1 MLTVL
6 CWKWKRADGPDLF
19 GPEYV
24 NRLRSMLARHVH
36 VAHRIV
42 CVTDDAWGI
51 DPAIQ
56 CEPIR
61 EFVATPRCRRR
72 MKQYDGDF
80 ASRLGERILSIDL
93 DVVILDDITAI
104 VQRSEPVVCWRV
116 GYAGVYSGSFVLYD
130 ARVLD
135 RLYRTFASDPE
146 GFPRTVQPRG
156 VPSDQA
162 MLNFWLARHYRG
174 PLGVWTEA
182 DGFVTW
188 FGKGY
193 ERQERF
199 GMGPGNPVP
208 PAGARIVVLGSA
220 DKAVLDE
227 QRFDFV
233 CEHWR

>member
-6 CWKWKRADGPDLF
+6 CWKWGSLF
-19 GPEYV
+19 GPDYV
-24 NRLRSMLARHVH
+24 NRLRSMLDRNLRGVSFQL
-36 VAHRIV
+36 V

-51 DPAIQ
+51 DADIR

-61 EFVATPRCRRR
+61 EFVETPRCRRR

-80 ASRLGERILSIDL
+80 ASSLGERILSIDL
-93 DVVILDDITAI
+93 DVVILDDLRPL
-104 VQRSEPVVCWRV
+104 VERREPIVCWRV

-130 ARVLD
+130 AHVLD
-135 RLYRTFASDPE
+135 RMYRAFAADPE
-146 GFPRTVQPRG
+146 GFPRKVQARG

-162 MLNFWLARHYRG
+162 MLNFWLARNR
-174 PLGVWTEA
+174 PAEVGVWTER

-193 ERQERF
+193 ERFEHL

-208 PAGARIVVLGSA
+208 PDGARIVVLGSA
-220 DKAVLDE
+220 DKHVLDGGA
-227 QRFDFV
+227 FPFV
-233 CEHWR
+233 REHWR